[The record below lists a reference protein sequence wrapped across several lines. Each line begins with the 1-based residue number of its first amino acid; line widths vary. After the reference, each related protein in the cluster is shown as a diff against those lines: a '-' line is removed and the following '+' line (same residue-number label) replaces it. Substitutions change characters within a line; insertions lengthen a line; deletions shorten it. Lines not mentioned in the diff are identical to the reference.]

1 MGRKIQHNNIVT
13 DELLAQCNKENIELG
28 NDFLDY
34 LRSVDRSPNT
44 INAYRR
50 DLYIFWVYLLQHCD
64 NKFFID
70 LSKRDIARYQSFC
83 LTEYKWSP
91 ARMRRVKSTLSS
103 LSNYVEAILDDEYE
117 NFKPI
122 IRKIENPSNEKVFTK
137 TVLSD
142 EQVQGMLD
150 YWVEKGKYDK
160 ACILA
165 LAAFSGRR
173 KSELPRFKVSY
184 FDDENIIYGSLY
196 KTPEKI
202 QTKGRG
208 SRGKMLVVY
217 TLAKP
222 FKPYFDLWMNYRKEH
237 GIESEWLFPK
247 KVNGE
252 YIDEP
257 MDSSTLDSW
266 ADTFSKHLG
275 EDFYFHSL
283 RHFFTTSCYQTTPWN
298 EGAYSCA
305 IRQYSSVG
313 KLNGYN
319 GHLDLN
325 KAYFDKA
332 QWKKYASKTGV
343 ISSISSIVRPITK
356 PVASKPVTSS
366 TSSIIKKGQTE
377 ANKFAGCN
385 IIVDGI
391 RGIETKK
398 AAVKVVQTG
407 LNKDYGAGLT
417 VDGIWGFA
425 TDAAFGSHYVKV
437 SECQWMVTALEILC
451 LLKGKNP
458 KGVEYP
464 GVFGQ
469 GLKKACGTSKAVKKT
484 FKDLCS

>member
-13 DELLAQCNKENIELG
+13 DELLTQCNKENIELG

-122 IRKIENPSNEKVFTK
+122 IRKIENPANEKVFTK

-208 SRGKMLVVY
+208 SRGKLLVAY

-283 RHFFTTSCYQTTPWN
+283 RHFFCTSCSRSGLPDDVIQMLVGW
-298 EGAYSCA
+298 
-305 IRQYSSVG
+305 SSLDMVSVY
-313 KLNGYN
+313 KDIDADEQFAKYFANGEIKQVEQKS
-319 GHLDLN
+319 LSDL
-325 KAYFDKA
+325 
-332 QWKKYASKTGV
+332 
-343 ISSISSIVRPITK
+343 
-356 PVASKPVTSS
+356 
-366 TSSIIKKGQTE
+366 
-377 ANKFAGCN
+377 
-385 IIVDGI
+385 
-391 RGIETKK
+391 
-398 AAVKVVQTG
+398 
-407 LNKDYGAGLT
+407 
-417 VDGIWGFA
+417 
-425 TDAAFGSHYVKV
+425 
-437 SECQWMVTALEILC
+437 
-451 LLKGKNP
+451 
-458 KGVEYP
+458 
-464 GVFGQ
+464 
-469 GLKKACGTSKAVKKT
+469 
-484 FKDLCS
+484 